1 MPRIDPKD
9 NAEELAYAMAVMRGT
24 LEATADG
31 ILATDEHGRITN
43 LNTKF
48 VEMWRMPQESVDLRD
63 VQKFRTFVAQQ
74 LQNPVRYLA
83 RIAEIEVSRE
93 QSFDLLELADGRS
106 IERYSEA
113 ISVGERVVGR
123 VWSFRDVTQR
133 QESVLIARRLAAIV
147 DNSDDAIIGKNLN
160 GIVTSWNNGAERIFG
175 YASDEMIGS
184 SIMRLIPPELQSEEE
199 EILARIKR
207 GERYDNFDTIRF
219 TKDRRQ
225 LHVSLTISPIKD
237 ASGNV
242 VGTSKIARDITG
254 RKLAEEALKEAQKVA
269 EAANIQKAR
278 LLESE
283 IAARSEAERAGR
295 MKDEFL
301 ATLSHELRTPLNA
314 VLGWANALLA
324 DHPRA
329 GQLTEGLETIERNAR
344 VQAQLINDLLDMSR
358 IILGKV
364 RLDVQ
369 RLDLPTIVAA
379 SIDTVRAARR
389 RKAFASR

>member
-1 MPRIDPKD
+1 LNRRSGALLRAEANRSSYPQKTAESLIISIPFASPK
-9 NAEELAYAMAVMRGT
+9 
-24 LEATADG
+24 
-31 ILATDEHGRITN
+31 TD
-43 LNTKF
+43 
-48 VEMWRMPQESVDLRD
+48 
-63 VQKFRTFVAQQ
+63 
-74 LQNPVRYLA
+74 
-83 RIAEIEVSRE
+83 VS
-93 QSFDLLELADGRS
+93 STSRS
-106 IERYSEA
+106 
-113 ISVGERVVGR
+113 
-123 VWSFRDVTQR
+123 
-133 QESVLIARRLAAIV
+133 
-147 DNSDDAIIGKNLN
+147 
-160 GIVTSWNNGAERIFG
+160 
-175 YASDEMIGS
+175 
-184 SIMRLIPPELQSEEE
+184 
-199 EILARIKR
+199 
-207 GERYDNFDTIRF
+207 
-219 TKDRRQ
+219 
-225 LHVSLTISPIKD
+225 ISPIKD

-242 VGTSKIARDITG
+242 VGASKIARDITG

-269 EAANIQKAR
+269 EAANIQKER

-283 IAARSEAERAGR
+283 RAARSEAERAGR

-379 SIDTVRAARR
+379 SIDTVRAAALAKGVRLQIVIDPLDAPVSGDPNR
-389 RKAFASR
+389 LQQVFWNLLNNSIKFTPKEGRIRVLLERVDSQVEVSIIDTGEGISLSSCRTYSNGLNRQMRPRLGAMEVLD